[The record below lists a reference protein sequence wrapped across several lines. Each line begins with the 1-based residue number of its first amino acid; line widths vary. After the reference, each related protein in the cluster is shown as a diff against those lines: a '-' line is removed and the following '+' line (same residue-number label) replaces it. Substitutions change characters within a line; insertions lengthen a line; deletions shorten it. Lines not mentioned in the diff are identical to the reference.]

1 MASNPE
7 KALKDSVEAL
17 GTTPKRYRETLHL
30 PMHHISVGVT
40 PIAFYRDEKDVPNYF
55 ADFYSEIR
63 PEWIGSTCKLESY
76 SEVIKDDEKVA
87 YLLKASRL
95 DQDGLVMSTFE
106 GIFTLGRIEQDWR
119 LISRNI
125 FNVSKDSKIKQR
137 ELIDKWNKKTQELG

>member
-1 MASNPE
+1 
-7 KALKDSVEAL
+7 
-17 GTTPKRYRETLHL
+17 
-30 PMHHISVGVT
+30 
-40 PIAFYRDEKDVPNYF
+40 
-55 ADFYSEIR
+55 
-63 PEWIGSTCKLESY
+63 
-76 SEVIKDDEKVA
+76 VA

-106 GIFTLGRIEQDWR
+106 GIFTLGKMEQDWR